1 MYVRQNLTPM
11 FRFPG
16 IPITKKRFVT
26 ISRIK
31 SRRKTRMMRAPQKA
45 ELENTLWRTANELRG
60 HVAGCD
66 FKSYVL
72 GMLFYRFISENLTQ
86 FINEGE
92 REAGEVDFDYAQIDD
107 EQAEQIREAIVEEK
121 GFFMLPSHLFENVWG
136 RAAGRGTALRQ
147 KDPDA
152 SAFREQELNLFI
164 QGVFTAIEESA
175 LGTESE
181 DDITGLFEDI
191 DVSSS
196 RLATP
201 GEQRTTKLCELPD
214 ASGSL
219 SRGTFGDSTID
230 MFGDAYEYRMGRCAA
245 AGGKAGGEYVTPQE
259 VSNLLARLTVV
270 GKSSVNKV

>member
-16 IPITKKRFVT
+16 IPITKKRFVP

-72 GMLFYRFISENLTQ
+72 GMLFYRFISENLTH

-92 REAGEVDFDYAQIDD
+92 REAGEDDFDYAQIDD

-121 GFFMLPSHLFENVWG
+121 GFFMLPSHLFEHVWG
-136 RAAGRGTALRQ
+136 RAAGRGTALGQ
-147 KDPDA
+147 NHPPA
-152 SAFREQELNLFI
+152 SLFREQELNPPI
-164 QGVFTAIEESA
+164 QDVFTTIEDSA
-175 LGTESE
+175 LATESE
-181 DDITGLFEDI
+181 DDIKGLFKDI
-191 DVSSS
+191 DASST
-196 RLATP
+196 RLGNSVA
-201 GEQRTTKLCELPD
+201 QRNKKLFELLD
-214 ASGSL
+214 
-219 SRGTFGDSTID
+219 T
-230 MFGDAYEYRMGRCAA
+230 
-245 AGGKAGGEYVTPQE
+245 
-259 VSNLLARLTVV
+259 
-270 GKSSVNKV
+270 